1 MSREIAESDWKM
13 FRKLHAVALERFFER
28 AVSEIERPV
37 SDKGKPSRDR
47 YWDAVEFIKSNRK
60 ELARLFDDMRRS
72 TALLQL
78 AAIYSQ
84 KLLTA
89 EEMSRFSP
97 EARETVEAYLRIKIG
112 SA

>member
-1 MSREIAESDWKM
+1 MSLEIAESDWKV

-28 AVSEIERPV
+28 AVSEIERLV
-37 SDKGKPSRDR
+37 SDQGKTSRER

-72 TALLQL
+72 TALIQL
-78 AAIYSQ
+78 ASIYSQ

-89 EEMSRFSP
+89 EEMSQFSP
-97 EARETVEAYLRIKIG
+97 KAREMVQAYLGIASR